1 MDEIRDDF
9 ADAVGQRVAAVF
21 VVLLGALF
29 AYGYLSQLI

>member
-9 ADAVGQRVAAVF
+9 ADAVGQRVATVF

-29 AYGYLSQLI
+29 AYAYLGQLI